1 MGDRAMTQPRR
12 SAKPKAPRSVPVLS
26 RRERQIMDVLFERRE
41 ATAAEI
47 REAIAE
53 PPSYSAVR
61 ALLRTLEEKGH
72 VGHVQ
77 DGPRYVYRPLLERDA
92 ARAGAVERLLRTFFD
107 GSVTAAV
114 AGLIDRR
121 DARLSDAELDELEAL
136 VRSARA
142 QRAAA
147 DAGTDG
153 EEGGA

>member
-1 MGDRAMTQPRR
+1 MAR
-12 SAKPKAPRSVPVLS
+12 SAKPAGATPKRGVPVLS

-114 AGLIDRR
+114 AGLIDRG
-121 DARLSDAELDELEAL
+121 DAQLSDAELDELEAL

-142 QRAAA
+142 QRS
-147 DAGTDG
+147 GGPDG
-153 EEGGA
+153 EVGDGEGGA